1 MVGFKER
8 RNQSFVKVGQTRSNL
23 IDGPETTGL
32 GETRFMGRFLVDYWV
47 LELLIEN
54 FNGEIILKY
63 DEHHVN
69 IDLGKVDKAK

>member
-1 MVGFKER
+1 MISR
-8 RNQSFVKVGQTRSNL
+8 PLDFVKFGLVGS
-23 IDGPETTGL
+23 
-32 GETRFMGRFLVDYWV
+32 FSVDYWV

-69 IDLGKVDKAK
+69 IDLGKVD